1 MHVVTAEETALIAIT
16 FIVAFASTLS
26 RAIRDGDRRSNLRML
41 GLGTTSG
48 FLAVGLYC
56 IGADYSRR
64 ALGSGA
70 NLFWIGVA
78 AFIGFTA
85 QQQDKIGGSMVNAI
99 ISKVL
104 GGAIAALSAVATLT
118 KKQDDDKK

>member
-16 FIVAFASTLS
+16 FVVALASTLS
-26 RAIRDGDRRSNLRML
+26 RAVRDGDRRSNLRMF
-41 GLGTTSG
+41 GLGCTSG

-56 IGADYSRR
+56 IGNDYISRII
-64 ALGSGA
+64 GSGA

-85 QQQDKIGGSMVNAI
+85 KQQDKIGGSMVNAI
-99 ISKVL
+99 INKML
-104 GGAIAALSAVATLT
+104 GGTIAALSAVATLT
-118 KKQDDDKK
+118 KKQDDDNK